1 MSQDERSTPAPL
13 DALLPLATAAADAG
27 DYDRVR
33 ELYLVASARGVAS
46 AASEAWARLLRE
58 AGALDL
64 LDEDSRVSVA
74 QAPADSPAVDEDRD
88 EVWDFEP
95 GERDAPAVVPSPL
108 AAELV
113 RLFGGRGDVYARQW
127 HDARA
132 DRTGYQ
138 PVREPLTPAVAAQH
152 LEGRITIGQYVLH
165 PDATVSFAALDLDP
179 TPEAW
184 EELRLGSSSEGGL
197 GLAPL
202 ADYARRV
209 LAAAARLHLP
219 AIAEDTGG
227 FGLHIWFH
235 FEPRLAATRARALL
249 RELLWRAGPQP
260 PAVSVEIFPKQDTL
274 SGKGLGNLIK
284 LPLGLHQAT
293 LRRSRLLDATLQP
306 LDDATALSHL
316 RPCPPDVIDA
326 VLASRV
332 IPLRDTAD
340 TPAVP
345 WREETS
351 DDDAEREAPTTTP
364 NGLATTVLQAREE
377 RTPRTLAAALAAI
390 PPGREANAAAD
401 RVLAG
406 CVVIRELARRA
417 FEDHALAADAARAL
431 LYTVGVVGRGN
442 ERIDHIWKQAGLGR
456 KELERIRR
464 GLQAP
469 MGCRKLHELFPALAS
484 ACTCPEPGEYAY
496 ATPAL
501 YALLPPVRP
510 VRSPPAPRVER
521 QADVP
526 RPEATTIEERLARI
540 ERALSRLLAREDEQ

>member
-1 MSQDERSTPAPL
+1 MSQDERSTTAPL

-33 ELYLVASARGVAS
+33 ELYLAASARGVAS

-64 LDEDSRVSVA
+64 LKEDSRALVP

-88 EVWDFEP
+88 EIWDFEP

-108 AAELV
+108 AAELL

-184 EELRLGSSSEGGL
+184 EQLRLGNNAEGGL

-202 ADYARRV
+202 AEYARRL
-209 LAAAARLHLP
+209 LAAADRLNLP

-235 FEPRLAATRARALL
+235 FDPRLAAMRARALL

-306 LDDATALSHL
+306 LDEATALARL

-332 IPLRDTAD
+332 IPLREAAD
-340 TPAVP
+340 TPSVP
-345 WREETS
+345 WHEETH
-351 DDDAEREAPTTTP
+351 DDAERELPTATAT
-364 NGLATTVLQAREE
+364 GLATTVLQAREE
-377 RTPRTLAAALAAI
+377 RTPRALAAALAAI
-390 PPGREANAAAD
+390 PPGREADAAAD

-406 CVVIRELARRA
+406 CVVVRELARRA
-417 FEDHALAADAARAL
+417 FEDHALGADAARAL

-456 KELERIRR
+456 RELERIRR

-501 YALLPPVRP
+501 YALLPT
-510 VRSPPAPRVER
+510 VRSVRRHPAPRVEPKEEI
-521 QADVP
+521 A
-526 RPEATTIEERLARI
+526 RPEPTTLEERLARI
-540 ERALSRLLAREDEQ
+540 EAALSRLLAREDEQ